1 MCVSYDIEN
10 VHKYPWHALKESPW
24 CDGGGAWLCIVREAV
39 YIGGEFAVFKV
50 IQFHEKLKV
59 RIRFLKFV

>member
-39 YIGGEFAVFKV
+39 YIGVV
-50 IQFHEKLKV
+50 CRLLIDT
-59 RIRFLKFV
+59 

>member
-39 YIGGEFAVFKV
+39 YIGVV
-50 IQFHEKLKV
+50 YRLLIDRYIIQL
-59 RIRFLKFV
+59 